1 LWGDEHLPASGDVI
15 DKLTDLTVKPK
26 FKDGSDGSG
35 SFPILLAVNSPG
47 TMGPATTGILLPT
60 ELIELIY
67 TQAVQIRPNLYAGDS
82 HKFML
87 ANCSQM
93 FLQCSCSCEPL

>member
-15 DKLTDLTVKPK
+15 DKMTDLTVKPK

-60 ELIELIY
+60 EL
-67 TQAVQIRPNLYAGDS
+67 N
-82 HKFML
+82 
-87 ANCSQM
+87 
-93 FLQCSCSCEPL
+93 